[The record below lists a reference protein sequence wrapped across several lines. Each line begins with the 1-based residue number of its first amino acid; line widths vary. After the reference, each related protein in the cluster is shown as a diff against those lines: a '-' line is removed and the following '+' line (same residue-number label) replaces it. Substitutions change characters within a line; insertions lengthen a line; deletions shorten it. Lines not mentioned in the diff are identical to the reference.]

1 MRPRP
6 MPNAT
11 DGLIAHFPFSTD
23 FEDRAGA
30 GLKVRNH
37 GVRLEPAGDGPLPG
51 PAARFNG
58 ADAFLEIED
67 HPAFQLGRDDFSVAA
82 WIRTDGIAGDV
93 VGDILGKYDPAAR
106 RGFHLGV
113 VSHAGVVGT
122 QSNYRN
128 LHFGIDD
135 GKQDPAWIDCGR
147 PGECQSVPALA
158 VHEGALYAGTFEGQA
173 GGAGRVH
180 RYLGEGRWLDCG
192 APDRCNAV
200 SALAVYGGR
209 LYCGTG
215 RYDAAGSRLPP
226 SPNAAPGGRLFRYE
240 GERRWTDCGRV
251 GDAGDLV
258 MALTVFRGHLYA
270 AHLYHPGVW
279 RLDGERGWSCVGLQN
294 QRLIALTV
302 FRDQLIGFANGG
314 ANQRY
319 LGDGQWESLGQP
331 PGSTQTYAGVA
342 YRGELYA
349 GTWPLGQVFRHAGG
363 QGWAL
368 AGQWV
373 GYEKEVMGMNVY
385 NGKLYCGTLPS
396 ADIYRFDAPDAWS
409 RVGQLDRT
417 PDAILRRAWS
427 LCVHDGRLYSGTLP
441 SGHVF
446 SFEAGKM
453 ATHDRVLPAGWRHV
467 AAVKDGDFLRVYLDG
482 APVAAS
488 AEFRPGDYS
497 LSNGEPLRI
506 GWGPTDYFRGSMR
519 DVRIYRRALSAPEAS
534 GLARPPGAEPG
545 PRARDAAV

>member
-1 MRPRP
+1 MRPRA

-11 DGLIAHFPFSTD
+11 DGLIAHFPFSAD
-23 FEDRAGA
+23 CEDHAGA
-30 GLKVRNH
+30 GLSVRNH
-37 GVRLEPAGDGPLPG
+37 GVRLVPAEDGPHPG
-51 PAARFNG
+51 RAARFDGTN
-58 ADAFLEIED
+58 AFLEVAD
-67 HPAFQLGRDDFSVAA
+67 HPVLHVGREDFSVAA
-82 WIRTDGIAGDV
+82 WVRTDETSGDVAGDLL
-93 VGDILGKYDPAAR
+93 DKFDPATR
-106 RGFHLGV
+106 RGFHLGI

-128 LHFGIDD
+128 LHFGIDA
-135 GKQDPAWIDCGR
+135 GIQDPAWTDCGR
-147 PGECQSVPALA
+147 PGACQSVPALT
-158 VHEGALYAGTFEGQA
+158 VHEGALYAGTFEAA
-173 GGAGRVH
+173 GGAGRLH

-192 APDRCNAV
+192 APDGSNAV
-200 SALAVYGGR
+200 SALAVYRGR

-226 SPNAAPGGRLFRYE
+226 SPNVTPGGRLFRYE
-240 GERRWTDCGRV
+240 GGCQWTDCGQIGNT
-251 GDAGDLV
+251 GDMV
-258 MALTVFRGHLYA
+258 IALTVFRDHLYA

-279 RLDGERGWSCVGLQN
+279 RFDGERGWSAAGLQS

-302 FRDQLIGFANGG
+302 FHDQLIGFANGG

-342 YRGELYA
+342 SEGELYA

-363 QGWAL
+363 QDWVL

-385 NGKLYCGTLPS
+385 NGKMYCGTLPS
-396 ADIYRFDAPDAWS
+396 ADIYRFDAPDDWT

-427 LCVHDGRLYSGTLP
+427 LCVHGGRLYAGTLP

-453 ATHDRVLPAGWRHV
+453 ATCDRPWPEGWHHV
-467 AAVKDGDFLRVYLDG
+467 AAVKEGGFLRVYLDG
-482 APVAAS
+482 APAAAS
-488 AEFRPGDYS
+488 GEFRLEPFALTNDR
-497 LSNGEPLRI
+497 PLRI
-506 GWGPTDYFRGSMR
+506 GRGPSDFFRGTLR
-519 DVRIYRRALSAPEAS
+519 DLRIYRRALAAEDSRALALAP
-534 GLARPPGAEPG
+534 GT
-545 PRARDAAV
+545 

>member
-1 MRPRP
+1 MTSRTG
-6 MPNAT
+6 PNAEN
-11 DGLIAHFPFSTD
+11 GLLAHFPLSGN
-23 FEDRAGA
+23 FEDLVGA

-37 GVRLEPAGDGPLPG
+37 GVRLEPAGDGLLPG

-58 ADAFLEIED
+58 TDAVLEIED
-67 HPAFQLGRDDFSVAA
+67 HPEFQLGRDDFSVAV
-82 WIRTDGIAGDV
+82 WIRTDEAAGDV
-93 VGDILGKYDPAAR
+93 VGDILGKFDPATR
-106 RGFHLGV
+106 RGFHLGI

-135 GKQDPAWIDCGR
+135 GRQDPAWIDCGR
-147 PGECQSVPALA
+147 PGTCQCVPALA
-158 VHEGALYAGTFEGQA
+158 VHEGALYAGTFEA
-173 GGAGRVH
+173 VGGAGRVH
-180 RYLGEGRWLDCG
+180 RYLGEDRWLDCG
-192 APDRCNAV
+192 APDGSNAIA
-200 SALAVYGGR
+200 ALAVYRGR

-226 SPNAAPGGRLFRYE
+226 SPNVTPGGRLFRYE
-240 GERRWTDCGRV
+240 GGCQWTDCGQI
-251 GDAGDLV
+251 GDAGDMV
-258 MALTVFRGHLYA
+258 IALTVFRNHLYA

-279 RLDGERGWSCVGLQN
+279 RYDGERRWSAAGLRN

-302 FRDQLIGFANGG
+302 FHDQLIGFANGG

-319 LGDGQWESLGQP
+319 LGDGQWESIGQP

-363 QGWAL
+363 QDWTL

-396 ADIYRFDAPDAWS
+396 SDIYRFDAPDDWT
-409 RVGQLDRT
+409 RIGQLDRT

-427 LCVHDGRLYSGTLP
+427 LCVHGGRLYAGTLP

-453 ATHDRVLPAGWRHV
+453 ATYDQPWPEGWHHV
-467 AAVKDGDFLRVYLDG
+467 AAVKDGGFLRVYLDG

-519 DVRIYRRALSAPEAS
+519 DLRVYRRALAAADVRDLALAP
-534 GLARPPGAEPG
+534 GT
-545 PRARDAAV
+545 